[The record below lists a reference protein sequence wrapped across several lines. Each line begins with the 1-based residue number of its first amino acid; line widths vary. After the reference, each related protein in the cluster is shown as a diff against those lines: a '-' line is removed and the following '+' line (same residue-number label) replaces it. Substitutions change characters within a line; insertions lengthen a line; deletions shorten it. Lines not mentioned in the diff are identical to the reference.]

1 MIQVY
6 LSTNTNFDKNGD
18 MALQPLSYEVSTAG
32 INQAV
37 EFTIEHEIDEYGRYE
52 YLQKGNVIKAFT
64 PWDLKEGQLFRIEDI
79 DKDSKEGTIIASGY
93 LLFYDN
99 VKTYV
104 KDFNNENVLIC
115 DTGDAT
121 GEEAIKKIFKNTNY
135 TGHSNIVK
143 ISRSRLERR
152 NIVAALTGDDENSFV
167 NRWGGELFIDNFDV
181 YMNNKIGHDTGLVI
195 SYGRNM
201 EYIKESS
208 SYKNTITRII
218 PIGFD
223 GLRLT
228 GKTPWVDSPNIDKYP
243 YIMEKEIKFEQVKVK
258 EENSDEGFETIEEA
272 RAELIRLSKLLFEE
286 EQIDS
291 PESSIELS
299 MYDMQGTLEYESY
312 ECYEEVNLGDYIKA
326 RHEILNIDTLVR
338 CIGYTW
344 DGLALKYK
352 TIKLGHQIDNY
363 FDKQTDI
370 YNKVNNILNSDGSVN
385 AVEVSGILN
394 AINVTMKACRD
405 IAQPLPVR
413 VMICEDFDKD
423 SPSYGAMC
431 FGSMGFMIAGE
442 RTQDDKDWDWRTFGT
457 GKGFFADLIVA
468 GTMLADRIRGGVL
481 QSIDGSLEI
490 DLRESSKGMQF
501 KRNGK
506 KAIDIAGTTMKF
518 FDWDGEG
525 EAVAHIYSTRIGG
538 DENKLGLA
546 IANKK
551 DRSISISYE
560 SGDTYY
566 SYMRFDMDNSDKITN
581 SPITIFKETDF
592 RGTQV
597 WFGYDINSIYNS
609 TNNNLIAKVQN
620 EFTVAD
626 RANGTSRFRVLQD
639 WIAAYDKDSCYFE
652 AGKLKSDGKGY
663 FIFRDG
669 QTAYLYRAAGQE
681 KVWCDYNLTVDKKLH
696 VNGDLAVVGNKN
708 CIQPTENYGDRLFY
722 SVEDAESY
730 LTDRSMEVFTVEET
744 AEGTYERVILLDNI
758 FKEAVRVDNNYTV
771 EVIKQGW
778 GDYRV
783 KEQNENYFVVEADR
797 KDFTFKYVVTAKRR
811 GFEDIRLVEY
821 HKVENDIEVMKVEGD
836 LATNLDE
843 NEICRELNI

>member
-1 MIQVY
+1 MIEAY
-6 LSTNTNFDKNGD
+6 KSTNTNFDFNGD
-18 MALQPLSYEVSTAG
+18 MVLKPSLCDLEVELNG
-32 INQAV
+32 M
-37 EFTIEHEIDEYGRYE
+37 IEVTLEHPYDKLGRWKYIE
-52 YLQKGNVIKAFT
+52 EDNIIRVPYPGKQ
-64 PWDLKEGQLFRIEDI
+64 EGQLFYIY
-79 DKDSKEGTIIASGY
+79 DKDKGMTGVKCKARHIFFDLASEVLVDCRPTNCNGKEALIKMLEGTG
-93 LLFYDN
+93 F
-99 VKTYV
+99 
-104 KDFNNENVLIC
+104 
-115 DTGDAT
+115 
-121 GEEAIKKIFKNTNY
+121 
-135 TGHSNIVK
+135 TGHSDIVSINTAHYIRK
-143 ISRSRLERR
+143 HIANEALIS
-152 NIVAALTGDDENSFV
+152 DDENSFI
-167 NRWGGELFIDNFDV
+167 NKWGGELDVDNFNV
-181 YMNNKIGHDTGLVI
+181 YMNNRTGGEYGVTFK
-195 SYGRNM
+195 YGRDLINLN
-201 EYIKESS
+201 ENSNIDSI
-208 SYKNTITRII
+208 ITRVI
-218 PIGFD
+218 PVGFN
-223 GLRLT
+223 GITIPETYVESPLINKYRKV
-228 GKTPWVDSPNIDKYP
+228 KTDVVKFD
-243 YIMEKEIKFEQVKVK
+243 YIKVK
-258 EENSDEGFETIEEA
+258 ESPEDEEGYDTLEEA
-272 RAELIRLSKLLFEE
+272 QEALREAAKELFNDGLDKLLYQLDLEVTKLE
-286 EQIDS
+286 N
-291 PESSIELS
+291 
-299 MYDMQGTLEYESY
+299 TLKYEDY
-312 ECYEEVNLGDYIKA
+312 KDILTTGLGDTVGVEHIDIGIDIKT
-326 RHEILNIDTLVR
+326 RVIKFTYD
-338 CIGYTW
+338 CIKE
-344 DGLALKYK
+344 KYK
-352 TIKLGHQIDNY
+352 NITIGNYIENDIDRQNSVESTL
-363 FDKQTDI
+363 DKIT
-370 YNKVNNILNSDGSVN
+370 NADGTVN
-385 AVEVSGILN
+385 AVEVAGILN
-394 AINVTMKACRD
+394 AVNVKMRAMKN
-405 IAQPLPVR
+405 IAQKQDVR
-413 VMICEDFDKD
+413 ALLCEDLDPE
-423 SPSYGAMC
+423 SPTYGAMC
-431 FGSMGFMIAGE
+431 YGTMGFMIAAE
-442 RTQDDKDWDWRTFGT
+442 RTADNRDWNWRTFGT

-560 SGDTYY
+560 SGDTFY

-592 RGTQV
+592 RGTQI

-609 TNNNLIAKVQN
+609 TKNNLIAKVQN

-669 QTAYLYRAAGQE
+669 QTAYLYRVAGQE

-783 KEQNENYFVVEADR
+783 KEQNENYFIVESDR

-811 GFEDIRLVEY
+811 GFEDIRLAEY
-821 HKVENDIEVMKVEGD
+821 HKVENDVEVMKVEGD
-836 LATNLDE
+836 PVDNLE
-843 NEICRELNI
+843 QNETCEELNI

>member
-1 MIQVY
+1 MIEAY
-6 LSTNTNFDKNGD
+6 KSTNTNFDFNGD
-18 MALQPLSYEVSTAG
+18 MVLKPSLCDLEVELNG
-32 INQAV
+32 M
-37 EFTIEHEIDEYGRYE
+37 IEVTLEHPYDKLGRWRYIE
-52 YLQKGNVIKAFT
+52 EDNIIRVPYPGKQ
-64 PWDLKEGQLFRIEDI
+64 EGQLFYIY
-79 DKDSKEGTIIASGY
+79 DKDKGMTGVKCKARHIFFDLASEVLVDCRPTNCNGKEALRKMLEGTGFTGY
-93 LLFYDN
+93 SD
-99 VKTYV
+99 
-104 KDFNNENVLIC
+104 
-115 DTGDAT
+115 
-121 GEEAIKKIFKNTNY
+121 
-135 TGHSNIVK
+135 
-143 ISRSRLERR
+143 
-152 NIVAALTGDDENSFV
+152 IVAINTAHYIRKHIANEALISDDENSFV
-167 NRWGGELFIDNFDV
+167 NKWGGELDVDNFNV
-181 YMNNKIGHDTGLVI
+181 YMNNRTGGEYGVTFK
-195 SYGRNM
+195 YGRDLINLN
-201 EYIKESS
+201 ENSNIDSI
-208 SYKNTITRII
+208 ITRVI
-218 PIGFD
+218 PVGFN
-223 GLRLT
+223 GITIPETYVESPLINKYRKV
-228 GKTPWVDSPNIDKYP
+228 KTDVVKFD
-243 YIMEKEIKFEQVKVK
+243 YIKVK
-258 EENSDEGFETIEEA
+258 ESPEDEEGYDTLEEA
-272 RAELIRLSKLLFEE
+272 QEALREAAKELFNDGLDKLLYQLDLEVTKLE
-286 EQIDS
+286 N
-291 PESSIELS
+291 
-299 MYDMQGTLEYESY
+299 TLKYEDY
-312 ECYEEVNLGDYIKA
+312 KDILTTGLGDTVGVEHIDIGIDIKT
-326 RHEILNIDTLVR
+326 RVIKFTYD
-338 CIGYTW
+338 CIKE
-344 DGLALKYK
+344 KYK
-352 TIKLGHQIDNY
+352 TITIGNYIENDIDRQNSVESTL
-363 FDKQTDI
+363 DKIT
-370 YNKVNNILNSDGSVN
+370 NADGTVN
-385 AVEVSGILN
+385 AVEVAGILN
-394 AINVTMKACRD
+394 AVNVKMRAMKD
-405 IAQPLPVR
+405 IAQKQDVR
-413 VMICEDFDKD
+413 ALLCEDLDPE
-423 SPSYGAMC
+423 SPTYGAMC
-431 FGSMGFMIAGE
+431 YGTMGFMIAAE
-442 RTQDDKDWDWRTFGT
+442 RTPDNRDWNWRTFGT

-506 KAIDIAGTTMKF
+506 KAIDIAGTTIKF

-525 EAVAHIYSTRIGG
+525 DAVAHIYSTRIGG

-551 DRSISISYE
+551 GRSISISYE

-566 SYMRFDMDNSDKITN
+566 SYMRFDIDNSDKITN

-592 RGTQV
+592 RGSQI

-609 TNNNLIAKVQN
+609 TNNDLIAKVQN
-620 EFTVAD
+620 EFKVAD

-669 QTAYLYRAAGQE
+669 QTAYLYRVAGQE

-730 LTDRSMEVFTVEET
+730 LTDRSMEVFTVEKT

-821 HKVENDIEVMKVEGD
+821 HKVENDIEVMNVEGD

-843 NEICRELNI
+843 NEICEELNI

>member
-18 MALQPLSYEVSTAG
+18 MSLQPLSYEVSTAG

-64 PWDLKEGQLFRIEDI
+64 PWDLKKGQLFRIEDI

-93 LLFYDN
+93 LIFYDN

-115 DTGDAT
+115 DTGNAT

-135 TGHSNIVK
+135 IGHSNIMR
-143 ISRSRLERR
+143 ISRSRLERK

-167 NRWGGELFIDNFDV
+167 NRWGGELFIDNFDI
-181 YMNNKIGHDTGLVI
+181 YMNEKIGHDTGLII

-228 GKTPWVDSPNIDKYP
+228 GKTPWVDSPNINKYP
-243 YIMEKEIKFEQVKVK
+243 YILEKEIKFDQVKVK

-291 PESSIELS
+291 PEVSIEVS
-299 MYDMQGTLEYESY
+299 MYDLQGTLEYESY

-352 TIKLGHQIDNY
+352 TIKLGHQIDTY
-363 FDKQTDI
+363 LDKQTDI

-385 AVEVSGILN
+385 AVEVAGILD
-394 AINVTMKACRD
+394 AINVTMKGCRNV
-405 IAQPLPVR
+405 AQPLPVR

-431 FGSMGFMIAGE
+431 FGSMGFMIAAE
-442 RTQDDKDWDWRTFGT
+442 RTPDDKDWDWRTFGT

-481 QSIDGSLEI
+481 QSIDGSLEL

-506 KAIDIAGTTMKF
+506 KAIDIAGTTIKF
-518 FDWDGEG
+518 FDWDGEDD
-525 EAVAHIYSTRIGG
+525 AVALIYSTRIRR

-551 DRSISISYE
+551 NRSISIAYE
-560 SGDTYY
+560 ADDNFY

-592 RGTQV
+592 KGSQI
-597 WFGYDINSIYNS
+597 WFGYGSNSIYKAKS
-609 TNNNLIAKVQN
+609 DNLIANVKNGFIVLDRETAKSIALFKNGRTYFSKNDKVYCDLTPEYFAFFKEGKAYLWKDLNQDKIWCTYD
-620 EFTVAD
+620 FVAD
-626 RANGTSRFRVLQD
+626 RDF
-639 WIAAYDKDSCYFE
+639 
-652 AGKLKSDGKGY
+652 
-663 FIFRDG
+663 
-669 QTAYLYRAAGQE
+669 
-681 KVWCDYNLTVDKKLH
+681 H
-696 VNGDLAVVGNKN
+696 VNKNFTVSGTKN
-708 CIQPTENYGDRLFY
+708 CIQPTENYGERLFY
-722 SVEDAESY
+722 SVEDCENY
-730 LTDRSMEVFTVEET
+730 LTDRSMEVFNVEKTE
-744 AEGTYERVILLDNI
+744 EGTYERIILLDNI
-758 FKEAVRVDNNYTV
+758 FKEAVRIENDYTI
-771 EVIKQGW
+771 EIFKQGW
-778 GDYRV
+778 GDYRI
-783 KEQNENYFVVEADR
+783 KEQTKDYFIVEADR
-797 KDFTFKYVVTAKRR
+797 EDFTFKYVVTAKRR
-811 GFEDIRLVEY
+811 GFEDKRLEEFFKPENYTDIKEKSNLSVEEFGGVAY
-821 HKVENDIEVMKVEGD
+821 EHEDN
-836 LATNLDE
+836 
-843 NEICRELNI
+843 

>member
-1 MIQVY
+1 MIEAY
-6 LSTNTNFDKNGD
+6 KSTNTNFDFNGD
-18 MALQPLSYEVSTAG
+18 MVLKPSLCDLEVELNG
-32 INQAV
+32 M
-37 EFTIEHEIDEYGRYE
+37 IEVTLEHPYDKLGRWKYIE
-52 YLQKGNVIKAFT
+52 EDNIIRVPYPGKQ
-64 PWDLKEGQLFRIEDI
+64 EGQLFYIY
-79 DKDSKEGTIIASGY
+79 DKDKGMTGVKCKARHIFFDLASEVLVDCRPTNCNGKEALRKMLEGTGFTGY
-93 LLFYDN
+93 SD
-99 VKTYV
+99 
-104 KDFNNENVLIC
+104 
-115 DTGDAT
+115 
-121 GEEAIKKIFKNTNY
+121 
-135 TGHSNIVK
+135 
-143 ISRSRLERR
+143 
-152 NIVAALTGDDENSFV
+152 IVAINTAHYIRKHIANEALISDDENSFV
-167 NRWGGELFIDNFDV
+167 NKWGGELDVDNFNV
-181 YMNNKIGHDTGLVI
+181 YMNNRTGGEYGVTFK
-195 SYGRNM
+195 YGRDLINLN
-201 EYIKESS
+201 ENSNIDSI
-208 SYKNTITRII
+208 ITRVI
-218 PIGFD
+218 PVGFN
-223 GLRLT
+223 GITIPETYVESPLINKYRKV
-228 GKTPWVDSPNIDKYP
+228 KTDVVKFD
-243 YIMEKEIKFEQVKVK
+243 YIKVK
-258 EENSDEGFETIEEA
+258 ESPEDEEGYDTLEEA
-272 RAELIRLSKLLFEE
+272 QEALREAAKELFNDGLDKLLYQLDLEVTKLE
-286 EQIDS
+286 N
-291 PESSIELS
+291 
-299 MYDMQGTLEYESY
+299 TLKYEDY
-312 ECYEEVNLGDYIKA
+312 KDILTTGLGDTVGVEHIDIGIDIKT
-326 RHEILNIDTLVR
+326 RVIKFTYD
-338 CIGYTW
+338 CIKE
-344 DGLALKYK
+344 KYK
-352 TIKLGHQIDNY
+352 TITIGNYIENDIDRQNSVESTL
-363 FDKQTDI
+363 DKIT
-370 YNKVNNILNSDGSVN
+370 NADGTVN
-385 AVEVSGILN
+385 AVEVAGILN
-394 AINVTMKACRD
+394 AVNVKMRAMKD
-405 IAQPLPVR
+405 IAQKQDVR
-413 VMICEDFDKD
+413 ALLCEDLDPE
-423 SPSYGAMC
+423 SPTYGAMC
-431 FGSMGFMIAGE
+431 YGTMGFMIAAE
-442 RTQDDKDWDWRTFGT
+442 RTADNRDWNWRTFGT

-506 KAIDIAGTTMKF
+506 KAIDIAGTTIKF

-525 EAVAHIYSTRIGG
+525 DAVAHIYSTRIGG

-566 SYMRFDMDNSDKITN
+566 SYMRFDMDNSDKTTN

-592 RGTQV
+592 RGSQI

-620 EFTVAD
+620 EFKVAD
-626 RANGTSRFRVLQD
+626 RANGKSRFRVLQD

-669 QTAYLYRAAGQE
+669 QTAYLYRVAGQE

-730 LTDRSMEVFTVEET
+730 LTDRSMEVFTVEKT

-821 HKVENDIEVMKVEGD
+821 HKVENDIEVMNVEGD

-843 NEICRELNI
+843 NEICEELNI

>member
-18 MALQPLSYEVSTAG
+18 MSLQPLSYEVSTAG

-64 PWDLKEGQLFRIEDI
+64 PWDLKKGQLFRIEDI

-93 LLFYDN
+93 LIFYDN

-115 DTGDAT
+115 DTGNTT

-135 TGHSNIVK
+135 IGHSNIMR
-143 ISRSRLERR
+143 ISRSRLERK

-167 NRWGGELFIDNFDV
+167 NRWGGELFIDNFDI
-181 YMNNKIGHDTGLVI
+181 YMNEKIGHDTGLII

-228 GKTPWVDSPNIDKYP
+228 GKTPWVDSPNINKYP
-243 YIMEKEIKFEQVKVK
+243 YIMEKEIKFDQVKVK

-272 RAELIRLSKLLFEE
+272 RAELIRLSNLLFEE

-291 PESSIELS
+291 PEVSIEVS
-299 MYDMQGTLEYESY
+299 MYDLQGTLEYESY

-385 AVEVSGILN
+385 AVEVAGILN

-405 IAQPLPVR
+405 TAQPLPVR
-413 VMICEDFDKD
+413 VMVCEDFDKD

-431 FGSMGFMIAGE
+431 FGSMGFMIASE
-442 RTQDDKDWDWRTFGT
+442 RTPDDKDWDWRTFGT

-468 GTMLADRIRGGVL
+468 GILNANLIRAGIIESLDKKTWINLETGDVQITGTVKSQRGYQYVSLDSGGITLQDHHKLEQMLRIATSYFSANRDFNGTTFAMPQFADFLRIAHIEKSDLTDGWSETDIQNIFMDIWTNTQKVGNTLYKKGITFYKPVYIKDKVSFFHGTNHEGDILSVNWLGIEGLLGFYGDNGSILGYKSGESYKAAIAVTEDSVSGDNINTWGNVNCNGGRYYNGFFIGNHANAYSN
-481 QSIDGSLEI
+481 SITRSYSETNCIETEEKQVRFNFENVEI
-490 DLRESSKGMQF
+490 K
-501 KRNGK
+501 NGK
-506 KAIDIAGTTMKF
+506 AILNIPKRYLYINNGYIISSIIKKGNGNVWIGKEEDNRFIIEADDDIKVNIEIIIKMSDYTNP
-518 FDWDGEG
+518 
-525 EAVAHIYSTRIGG
+525 IQ
-538 DENKLGLA
+538 EN
-546 IANKK
+546 
-551 DRSISISYE
+551 
-560 SGDTYY
+560 
-566 SYMRFDMDNSDKITN
+566 
-581 SPITIFKETDF
+581 
-592 RGTQV
+592 
-597 WFGYDINSIYNS
+597 
-609 TNNNLIAKVQN
+609 TNNG
-620 EFTVAD
+620 E
-626 RANGTSRFRVLQD
+626 
-639 WIAAYDKDSCYFE
+639 C
-652 AGKLKSDGKGY
+652 
-663 FIFRDG
+663 
-669 QTAYLYRAAGQE
+669 
-681 KVWCDYNLTVDKKLH
+681 H
-696 VNGDLAVVGNKN
+696 VRKN
-708 CIQPTENYGDRLFY
+708 N
-722 SVEDAESY
+722 
-730 LTDRSMEVFTVEET
+730 
-744 AEGTYERVILLDNI
+744 
-758 FKEAVRVDNNYTV
+758 
-771 EVIKQGW
+771 
-778 GDYRV
+778 
-783 KEQNENYFVVEADR
+783 
-797 KDFTFKYVVTAKRR
+797 
-811 GFEDIRLVEY
+811 
-821 HKVENDIEVMKVEGD
+821 
-836 LATNLDE
+836 
-843 NEICRELNI
+843 

>member
-18 MALQPLSYEVSTAG
+18 MSLQPLSYEVSTAG

-64 PWDLKEGQLFRIEDI
+64 PWDLKKGQLFRIEDI

-93 LLFYDN
+93 LIFYDN

-115 DTGDAT
+115 DTGNAT

-135 TGHSNIVK
+135 IGHSNIMR
-143 ISRSRLERR
+143 ISRSRLERK

-167 NRWGGELFIDNFDV
+167 NRWGGELFIDNFDI
-181 YMNNKIGHDTGLVI
+181 YMNEKIGHDTGLII

-243 YIMEKEIKFEQVKVK
+243 YIMEKEIKFDYVKVK

-291 PESSIELS
+291 PEVSIEVS
-299 MYDMQGTLEYESY
+299 MYDLQGTLEYESY

-352 TIKLGHQIDNY
+352 TIKLGHQIDTY
-363 FDKQTDI
+363 LDKQTDI

-385 AVEVSGILN
+385 AVEVAGILD
-394 AINVTMKACRD
+394 AINVTMKGCRNV
-405 IAQPLPVR
+405 AQPLPVR

-431 FGSMGFMIAGE
+431 FGSMGFMIAAE
-442 RTQDDKDWDWRTFGT
+442 RTPDDKDWDWRTFGT

-506 KAIDIAGTTMKF
+506 KAIDIAGTTIKF
-518 FDWDGEG
+518 FDWDGEDD
-525 EAVAHIYSTRIGG
+525 AVALIYSTRIRR

-551 DRSISISYE
+551 NRSISIAYE
-560 SGDTYY
+560 ADDNFY

-592 RGTQV
+592 KGSQM
-597 WFGYDINSIYNS
+597 WFGYGSNSIYKAKS
-609 TNNNLIAKVQN
+609 DNLIANVKNGFIVLDRETAKSIALFKNGRTYFSKNDKVYCDLTPEYFAFFKEGKAYFWKDLNQDKIWCTYD
-620 EFTVAD
+620 FVAD
-626 RANGTSRFRVLQD
+626 RDF
-639 WIAAYDKDSCYFE
+639 
-652 AGKLKSDGKGY
+652 
-663 FIFRDG
+663 
-669 QTAYLYRAAGQE
+669 
-681 KVWCDYNLTVDKKLH
+681 H
-696 VNGDLAVVGNKN
+696 VNRNFTVSGTKN
-708 CIQPTENYGDRLFY
+708 CIQPTENYGERLFY
-722 SVEDAESY
+722 SVEDCENY
-730 LTDRSMEVFTVEET
+730 LTDRSMEIFNVEKTE
-744 AEGTYERVILLDNI
+744 EGTYERIILLDNI
-758 FKEAVRVDNNYTV
+758 FKEAVRIDTDYTI
-771 EVIKQGW
+771 EIFKQGW
-778 GDYRV
+778 GDYRI
-783 KEQNENYFVVEADR
+783 KEQTKDYFIVEADR
-797 KDFTFKYVVTAKRR
+797 EDFTFKYVVTAKRR
-811 GFEDIRLVEY
+811 GFEDKRLEEFFKHENYTDIKEESNVSVEEFGGVVY
-821 HKVENDIEVMKVEGD
+821 EHEDN
-836 LATNLDE
+836 
-843 NEICRELNI
+843 

>member
-18 MALQPLSYEVSTAG
+18 MSLQPLSYEVSTAG

-64 PWDLKEGQLFRIEDI
+64 PWDLKKGQLFRIEDI

-93 LLFYDN
+93 LIFYDN

-115 DTGDAT
+115 DTGNAT

-135 TGHSNIVK
+135 IGHSNIMR
-143 ISRSRLERR
+143 ISRSRLERK

-167 NRWGGELFIDNFDV
+167 NRWGGELFIDNFDI
-181 YMNNKIGHDTGLVI
+181 YMNEKIGHDTGLII

-243 YIMEKEIKFEQVKVK
+243 YIMEKEIKFDYVKVK

-272 RAELIRLSKLLFEE
+272 RAELIRLSNLLFEE

-291 PESSIELS
+291 PEVSIEVS
-299 MYDMQGTLEYESY
+299 MYDLQGTLEYESY

-352 TIKLGHQIDNY
+352 TIKLGHQIDTY
-363 FDKQTDI
+363 LDKQTDI

-385 AVEVSGILN
+385 AVEVAGILD
-394 AINVTMKACRD
+394 AINVTMKGCRNV
-405 IAQPLPVR
+405 AQPLPVR

-431 FGSMGFMIAGE
+431 FGSMGFMIAAE
-442 RTQDDKDWDWRTFGT
+442 RTPDDKDWDWRTFGT

-481 QSIDGSLEI
+481 QSIDGSLEL

-506 KAIDIAGTTMKF
+506 KAIDIAGTTIKF
-518 FDWDGEG
+518 FDWDGEDD
-525 EAVAHIYSTRIGG
+525 AVALIYSTRIRR

-551 DRSISISYE
+551 NRSISIAYE
-560 SGDTYY
+560 ADDNFY

-592 RGTQV
+592 KGSQM
-597 WFGYDINSIYNS
+597 WFGYGSNSIYKAKS
-609 TNNNLIAKVQN
+609 DNLIANVKNGFIVLDRETAKSIALFKNGRTYFSKNDKVYCDLTPEYFAFFKEGKAYFWKDLNQDKIWCTYD
-620 EFTVAD
+620 FVAD
-626 RANGTSRFRVLQD
+626 RDF
-639 WIAAYDKDSCYFE
+639 
-652 AGKLKSDGKGY
+652 
-663 FIFRDG
+663 
-669 QTAYLYRAAGQE
+669 
-681 KVWCDYNLTVDKKLH
+681 H
-696 VNGDLAVVGNKN
+696 VNRNFTVSGTKN
-708 CIQPTENYGDRLFY
+708 CIQPTENYGERLFY
-722 SVEDAESY
+722 SVEDCENY
-730 LTDRSMEVFTVEET
+730 LTDRSMEIFNVEKTE
-744 AEGTYERVILLDNI
+744 EGTYERIILLDNI
-758 FKEAVRVDNNYTV
+758 FKEAVRIDTDYTI
-771 EVIKQGW
+771 EIFKQGW
-778 GDYRV
+778 GDYRI
-783 KEQNENYFVVEADR
+783 KEQTKDYFIVEADR
-797 KDFTFKYVVTAKRR
+797 EDFTFKYVVTAKRR
-811 GFEDIRLVEY
+811 GFEDKRLEEFFKHENYTDIKEESNVSVEEFGGVVY
-821 HKVENDIEVMKVEGD
+821 EHEDN
-836 LATNLDE
+836 
-843 NEICRELNI
+843 

>member
-1 MIQVY
+1 MIEAY
-6 LSTNTNFDKNGD
+6 KSTNTNFDFNGD
-18 MALQPLSYEVSTAG
+18 MVLKPSLCDLEVELNG
-32 INQAV
+32 M
-37 EFTIEHEIDEYGRYE
+37 IEVTLEHQYDKLGRWKYIE
-52 YLQKGNVIKAFT
+52 EDNIIRVPYPGKQ
-64 PWDLKEGQLFRIEDI
+64 EGQLFYIY
-79 DKDSKEGTIIASGY
+79 DKDKGMTGVKCKARHIFFDLASEVLVDCRPTNCNGKEALRKMLEGTG
-93 LLFYDN
+93 F
-99 VKTYV
+99 
-104 KDFNNENVLIC
+104 
-115 DTGDAT
+115 
-121 GEEAIKKIFKNTNY
+121 
-135 TGHSNIVK
+135 TGHSDI
-143 ISRSRLERR
+143 ISINTAHYIRKHIANE
-152 NIVAALTGDDENSFV
+152 ALISDDENSFM
-167 NRWGGELFIDNFDV
+167 NKWGGELDVDNFNV
-181 YMNNKIGHDTGLVI
+181 YMNNRTGGEYGVTFK
-195 SYGRNM
+195 YGRDLINLN
-201 EYIKESS
+201 ENS
-208 SYKNTITRII
+208 
-218 PIGFD
+218 
-223 GLRLT
+223 
-228 GKTPWVDSPNIDKYP
+228 NIDSIIIRVIPVGFNGITIPETYVESPLINKYRKVKTDVVKFD
-243 YIMEKEIKFEQVKVK
+243 YIKVK
-258 EENSDEGFETIEEA
+258 ESPEDEEGYDTLEEA
-272 RAELIRLSKLLFEE
+272 QEALREAAKELFNDGLDKLLYQLDLEVTKLE
-286 EQIDS
+286 N
-291 PESSIELS
+291 
-299 MYDMQGTLEYESY
+299 TLKYEDY
-312 ECYEEVNLGDYIKA
+312 KDILTTGLGDTVGVEHIDIGIDIKT
-326 RHEILNIDTLVR
+326 RVIKFTYD
-338 CIGYTW
+338 CIKE
-344 DGLALKYK
+344 KYK
-352 TIKLGHQIDNY
+352 SITIGNYIENDIDRQNSVESTL
-363 FDKQTDI
+363 DKIT
-370 YNKVNNILNSDGSVN
+370 NADGTVN
-385 AVEVSGILN
+385 AVEVAGILN
-394 AINVTMKACRD
+394 AVNVKMRAMKD
-405 IAQPLPVR
+405 IAQKQDVR
-413 VMICEDFDKD
+413 ALLCEDLDPE
-423 SPSYGAMC
+423 SPTYGAMC
-431 FGSMGFMIAGE
+431 YGTMGFMIADE
-442 RTQDDKDWDWRTFGT
+442 RTPDNRDWNWRTFGT

-506 KAIDIAGTTMKF
+506 KAIDIAGTTIKF

-525 EAVAHIYSTRIGG
+525 DAVAHIYSTRIGG

-560 SGDTYY
+560 SGDNYY

-592 RGTQV
+592 RGSQI

-620 EFTVAD
+620 EFKVAD

-669 QTAYLYRAAGQE
+669 QTAYLYRVAGQE

-730 LTDRSMEVFTVEET
+730 LTDRSMEVFTVEKTE
-744 AEGTYERVILLDNI
+744 EGTYERVILLDNI

-811 GFEDIRLVEY
+811 GFEDIRLDEY
-821 HKVENDIEVMKVEGD
+821 YKVENDIEVINVEDD
-836 LATNLDE
+836 LTTNLVE
-843 NEICRELNI
+843 NEICEELNI

>member
-1 MIQVY
+1 MIEAY
-6 LSTNTNFDKNGD
+6 KSTNTNFDFNGD
-18 MALQPLSYEVSTAG
+18 MVLKPSLCDLEVELNG
-32 INQAV
+32 M
-37 EFTIEHEIDEYGRYE
+37 IEVTLEHPYDKLGRWRYIE
-52 YLQKGNVIKAFT
+52 EDNIIRVPYPGKQ
-64 PWDLKEGQLFRIEDI
+64 EGQLFYIY
-79 DKDSKEGTIIASGY
+79 DKDKGMTGVKCKARHIFFDLASEVLVDCRPTNCNGKEALRKMLEGTGFTGY
-93 LLFYDN
+93 SD
-99 VKTYV
+99 
-104 KDFNNENVLIC
+104 
-115 DTGDAT
+115 
-121 GEEAIKKIFKNTNY
+121 
-135 TGHSNIVK
+135 
-143 ISRSRLERR
+143 
-152 NIVAALTGDDENSFV
+152 IVAINTAHYIRKHIANEALISDDENSFV
-167 NRWGGELFIDNFDV
+167 NKWGGELDVDNFNV
-181 YMNNKIGHDTGLVI
+181 YMNNRTGGEYGVTFK
-195 SYGRNM
+195 YGRDLINLN
-201 EYIKESS
+201 ENSNIDSI
-208 SYKNTITRII
+208 ITRVI
-218 PIGFD
+218 PVGFN
-223 GLRLT
+223 GITIPETYVESPLINKYRKV
-228 GKTPWVDSPNIDKYP
+228 KTDVVKFD
-243 YIMEKEIKFEQVKVK
+243 YIKVK
-258 EENSDEGFETIEEA
+258 ESPEDEEGYDTLEEA
-272 RAELIRLSKLLFEE
+272 QEALREAAKELFNDGLDKLLYQLDLEVTKLE
-286 EQIDS
+286 N
-291 PESSIELS
+291 
-299 MYDMQGTLEYESY
+299 TLKYEDY
-312 ECYEEVNLGDYIKA
+312 KDILTTGLGDTVGVEHIDIGIDIKT
-326 RHEILNIDTLVR
+326 RVIKFTYD
-338 CIGYTW
+338 CIKE
-344 DGLALKYK
+344 KYK
-352 TIKLGHQIDNY
+352 TITIGNYIENDIDRQNSVESTL
-363 FDKQTDI
+363 DKIT
-370 YNKVNNILNSDGSVN
+370 NADGTVN
-385 AVEVSGILN
+385 AVEVAGILN
-394 AINVTMKACRD
+394 AVNVKMRAMKD
-405 IAQPLPVR
+405 IAQKQDVR
-413 VMICEDFDKD
+413 ALLCEDLDPE
-423 SPSYGAMC
+423 SPTYGAMC
-431 FGSMGFMIAGE
+431 YGTMGFMIAAE
-442 RTQDDKDWDWRTFGT
+442 RTPDNRDWNWRTFGT

-506 KAIDIAGTTMKF
+506 KAIDIAGTTIKF

-525 EAVAHIYSTRIGG
+525 DAVAHIYSTRIGG

-551 DRSISISYE
+551 GRSISISYE

-566 SYMRFDMDNSDKITN
+566 SYMRFDIDNSDKITN

-592 RGTQV
+592 RGSQI

-620 EFTVAD
+620 EFKVAD

-669 QTAYLYRAAGQE
+669 QTAYLYRVAGQE

-730 LTDRSMEVFTVEET
+730 LTDRSMEVFTVEKT

-821 HKVENDIEVMKVEGD
+821 HKVENDIEVMNVEGD

-843 NEICRELNI
+843 NEICEELNI

>member
-1 MIQVY
+1 MIEAY
-6 LSTNTNFDKNGD
+6 KSTNTNFDFNGD
-18 MALQPLSYEVSTAG
+18 MVLKPSLCDLEVELNG
-32 INQAV
+32 M
-37 EFTIEHEIDEYGRYE
+37 IEVTLEHPYDKLGRWRYIE
-52 YLQKGNVIKAFT
+52 EDNIIRVPYPGKQ
-64 PWDLKEGQLFRIEDI
+64 EGQLFYIY
-79 DKDSKEGTIIASGY
+79 DKDKGMTGVKCKARHIFFDLASEVLVDCRPTNCNGKEALRKMLEGTGFTGY
-93 LLFYDN
+93 SD
-99 VKTYV
+99 
-104 KDFNNENVLIC
+104 
-115 DTGDAT
+115 
-121 GEEAIKKIFKNTNY
+121 
-135 TGHSNIVK
+135 
-143 ISRSRLERR
+143 
-152 NIVAALTGDDENSFV
+152 IVAINTAHYIRKHIANEALISDDENSFV
-167 NRWGGELFIDNFDV
+167 NKWGGELDVDNFNV
-181 YMNNKIGHDTGLVI
+181 YMNNRTGGEYGVTFK
-195 SYGRNM
+195 YGRDLINLN
-201 EYIKESS
+201 ENSNIDSI
-208 SYKNTITRII
+208 ITRVI
-218 PIGFD
+218 PVGFN
-223 GLRLT
+223 GITIPETYVESPLINKYRKV
-228 GKTPWVDSPNIDKYP
+228 KTDVVKFD
-243 YIMEKEIKFEQVKVK
+243 YIKVK
-258 EENSDEGFETIEEA
+258 ESPEDEEGYDTLEEA
-272 RAELIRLSKLLFEE
+272 QEALREAAKELFNDGLDKLLYQLDLEVTKLE
-286 EQIDS
+286 N
-291 PESSIELS
+291 
-299 MYDMQGTLEYESY
+299 TLKYEDY
-312 ECYEEVNLGDYIKA
+312 KDILTTGLGDTVGVEHIDIGIDIKT
-326 RHEILNIDTLVR
+326 RVIKFTYD
-338 CIGYTW
+338 CIKE
-344 DGLALKYK
+344 KYK
-352 TIKLGHQIDNY
+352 TITIGNYIENDIDRQNSVESTL
-363 FDKQTDI
+363 DKIT
-370 YNKVNNILNSDGSVN
+370 NADGTVN
-385 AVEVSGILN
+385 AVEVAGILN
-394 AINVTMKACRD
+394 AVNVKMRAMKD
-405 IAQPLPVR
+405 IAHKQDVR
-413 VMICEDFDKD
+413 ALLCEDLDPE
-423 SPSYGAMC
+423 SPTYGAMC
-431 FGSMGFMIAGE
+431 YGTMGFMIAAE
-442 RTQDDKDWDWRTFGT
+442 RTPDNRDWNWRTFGT

-506 KAIDIAGTTMKF
+506 KAIDIAGTTIKF

-525 EAVAHIYSTRIGG
+525 DAVAHIYSTRIGG

-592 RGTQV
+592 RGSQI

-620 EFTVAD
+620 EFKVAD
-626 RANGTSRFRVLQD
+626 RANGKSRFRVLQD

-669 QTAYLYRAAGQE
+669 QTAYLYRVAGQE

-730 LTDRSMEVFTVEET
+730 LTDRSMEVFTVEKT

-821 HKVENDIEVMKVEGD
+821 HKVENDIEVMNVEGD

-843 NEICRELNI
+843 NEICEELNI

>member
-18 MALQPLSYEVSTAG
+18 MSLQPLSYEVSTAG

-64 PWDLKEGQLFRIEDI
+64 PWDLKKGQLFRIEDI

-93 LLFYDN
+93 LIFYDN

-115 DTGDAT
+115 DTGNTT

-135 TGHSNIVK
+135 IGHSNIMR
-143 ISRSRLERR
+143 ISRSRLERK

-167 NRWGGELFIDNFDV
+167 NRWGGELFIDNFDI
-181 YMNNKIGHDTGLVI
+181 YMNEKIGHDTGLII

-228 GKTPWVDSPNIDKYP
+228 GKTPWVDSPNINKYP
-243 YIMEKEIKFEQVKVK
+243 YIMEKEIKFDQVKVK

-272 RAELIRLSKLLFEE
+272 RAELIRLSNLLFEE

-291 PESSIELS
+291 PEVYIEVS
-299 MYDMQGTLEYESY
+299 MYDLQGTLEYESY

-344 DGLALKYK
+344 DGIALKYK

-385 AVEVSGILN
+385 AVEVAGILN

-405 IAQPLPVR
+405 TAQPLPVR
-413 VMICEDFDKD
+413 VMVCEDFDKD

-431 FGSMGFMIAGE
+431 FGSMGFMIASE
-442 RTQDDKDWDWRTFGT
+442 RTPDDKDWDWRTFGT

-468 GTMLADRIRGGVL
+468 GILNANLIRAGIIESLDKKTWINLETGDVQITGTVKSQRGYQYVSLDSGGITLQDHHKLEQMLRIATSYFSANRDFNGTTFAMPQFADFLRIAHIEKSDLTDGWSETDIQNIFMDIWTNTQKVGNTLYKKGITFYKPVYIKDKVSFFHGTNHEGDILSVNWLGIEGLLGFYGDNGSILGYKSGESYKAAIAVTEDSVSGDNINTWGNVNCNGGRYHNGFFIGNHANAYSN
-481 QSIDGSLEI
+481 SITRSYSETNCIETEEKQVRFNFENVEI
-490 DLRESSKGMQF
+490 K
-501 KRNGK
+501 NGK
-506 KAIDIAGTTMKF
+506 AILNIPKRYLYINNGYIISSIIKKGKGNVWIGKEEDNRFIIEADDDIKVNIEIIIKMSDYTNP
-518 FDWDGEG
+518 
-525 EAVAHIYSTRIGG
+525 IQ
-538 DENKLGLA
+538 EN
-546 IANKK
+546 
-551 DRSISISYE
+551 
-560 SGDTYY
+560 
-566 SYMRFDMDNSDKITN
+566 
-581 SPITIFKETDF
+581 
-592 RGTQV
+592 
-597 WFGYDINSIYNS
+597 
-609 TNNNLIAKVQN
+609 TNN
-620 EFTVAD
+620 
-626 RANGTSRFRVLQD
+626 G
-639 WIAAYDKDSCYFE
+639 
-652 AGKLKSDGKGY
+652 
-663 FIFRDG
+663 
-669 QTAYLYRAAGQE
+669 
-681 KVWCDYNLTVDKKLH
+681 
-696 VNGDLAVVGNKN
+696 
-708 CIQPTENYGDRLFY
+708 
-722 SVEDAESY
+722 
-730 LTDRSMEVFTVEET
+730 
-744 AEGTYERVILLDNI
+744 
-758 FKEAVRVDNNYTV
+758 
-771 EVIKQGW
+771 
-778 GDYRV
+778 
-783 KEQNENYFVVEADR
+783 
-797 KDFTFKYVVTAKRR
+797 
-811 GFEDIRLVEY
+811 EY
-821 HKVENDIEVMKVEGD
+821 HVRKN
-836 LATNLDE
+836 N
-843 NEICRELNI
+843 

>member
-18 MALQPLSYEVSTAG
+18 MSLQPLSYEVSTAG

-64 PWDLKEGQLFRIEDI
+64 PWDLKKGQLFRIEDI

-93 LLFYDN
+93 LIFYDN

-115 DTGDAT
+115 DTGNAT

-135 TGHSNIVK
+135 IGHSNIMR
-143 ISRSRLERR
+143 ISRSRLERK

-167 NRWGGELFIDNFDV
+167 NRWGGELFIDNFDI
-181 YMNNKIGHDTGLVI
+181 YMNEKIGHDTGLII

-201 EYIKESS
+201 EYIKENS

-243 YIMEKEIKFEQVKVK
+243 YIMEKEIKFDHVKVK

-291 PESSIELS
+291 PEVSIEVS
-299 MYDMQGTLEYESY
+299 MYDLQGTLEYESY

-352 TIKLGHQIDNY
+352 TIKLGHQIDTY
-363 FDKQTDI
+363 LDKQTDI

-385 AVEVSGILN
+385 AVEVAGILD
-394 AINVTMKACRD
+394 AINVTMKGCRNV
-405 IAQPLPVR
+405 AQPLPVR

-431 FGSMGFMIAGE
+431 FGSMGFMIAAE
-442 RTQDDKDWDWRTFGT
+442 RTPDDKDWDWRTFGT

-481 QSIDGSLEI
+481 QSIDGSLEL

-506 KAIDIAGTTMKF
+506 KAIDIAGTTIKF
-518 FDWDGEG
+518 FDWDGEDD
-525 EAVAHIYSTRIGG
+525 AVALIYSTRIRR

-551 DRSISISYE
+551 NRSISIAYE
-560 SGDTYY
+560 ADDNFY

-592 RGTQV
+592 KGSQI
-597 WFGYDINSIYNS
+597 WFGYGSNSIYKAKS
-609 TNNNLIAKVQN
+609 DNLIANVKNGFIVLDRETAKSIALFKNGRTYFSKNDKVYCDLTPEYFAFFKEGKAYFWKDLNQDKIWCTYD
-620 EFTVAD
+620 FVAD
-626 RANGTSRFRVLQD
+626 RDF
-639 WIAAYDKDSCYFE
+639 
-652 AGKLKSDGKGY
+652 
-663 FIFRDG
+663 
-669 QTAYLYRAAGQE
+669 
-681 KVWCDYNLTVDKKLH
+681 H
-696 VNGDLAVVGNKN
+696 VNRNFTVSGTKN
-708 CIQPTENYGDRLFY
+708 CIQPTENYGERLFY
-722 SVEDAESY
+722 SVEDCENY
-730 LTDRSMEVFTVEET
+730 LTDRSMEVFNVEKTE
-744 AEGTYERVILLDNI
+744 EDTYERIILLDNI
-758 FKEAVRVDNNYTV
+758 FKEAVRIDTDYTI
-771 EVIKQGW
+771 EIFKQGW
-778 GDYRV
+778 GDYRI
-783 KEQNENYFVVEADR
+783 KEQTKDYFIVEADR
-797 KDFTFKYVVTAKRR
+797 EDFTFKYVVTAKRR
-811 GFEDIRLVEY
+811 GFEDKRLEEFFKPENYTDIKEKSNLSVEEFGGVAY
-821 HKVENDIEVMKVEGD
+821 EHEDN
-836 LATNLDE
+836 
-843 NEICRELNI
+843 

>member
-1 MIQVY
+1 MIEAY
-6 LSTNTNFDKNGD
+6 KSTNTNFDFNGD
-18 MALQPLSYEVSTAG
+18 MVLKPSLCDLEVELNG
-32 INQAV
+32 M
-37 EFTIEHEIDEYGRYE
+37 IEVTLEHPYDKLGRWRYIE
-52 YLQKGNVIKAFT
+52 EDNIIRVPYPGKQ
-64 PWDLKEGQLFRIEDI
+64 EGQLFYIY
-79 DKDSKEGTIIASGY
+79 DKDKGMTGVKCKARHIFFDLASEVLVDCRPTNCNGKEALRKMLEGTGFTGY
-93 LLFYDN
+93 SD
-99 VKTYV
+99 
-104 KDFNNENVLIC
+104 
-115 DTGDAT
+115 
-121 GEEAIKKIFKNTNY
+121 
-135 TGHSNIVK
+135 
-143 ISRSRLERR
+143 
-152 NIVAALTGDDENSFV
+152 IVAINTAHYIRKHIANEALISDDENSFV
-167 NRWGGELFIDNFDV
+167 NKWGGELDVDNFNV
-181 YMNNKIGHDTGLVI
+181 YMNNRTGGEYGVTFK
-195 SYGRNM
+195 YGRDLINLN
-201 EYIKESS
+201 ENSNIDSI
-208 SYKNTITRII
+208 ITRVI
-218 PIGFD
+218 PVGFN
-223 GLRLT
+223 GITIPETYVESPLINKYRKV
-228 GKTPWVDSPNIDKYP
+228 KTDVVKFD
-243 YIMEKEIKFEQVKVK
+243 YIKVK
-258 EENSDEGFETIEEA
+258 ESPEDEEGYDTLEEA
-272 RAELIRLSKLLFEE
+272 QEALREAAKELFNDGLDKLLYQLDLEVTKLE
-286 EQIDS
+286 N
-291 PESSIELS
+291 
-299 MYDMQGTLEYESY
+299 TLKYEDY
-312 ECYEEVNLGDYIKA
+312 KDILTTGLGDTVGVEHIDIGIDIKT
-326 RHEILNIDTLVR
+326 RVIKFTYD
-338 CIGYTW
+338 CIKE
-344 DGLALKYK
+344 KYK
-352 TIKLGHQIDNY
+352 TITIGNYIENDIDRQNSVESTL
-363 FDKQTDI
+363 DKIT
-370 YNKVNNILNSDGSVN
+370 NADGTVN
-385 AVEVSGILN
+385 AVEVAGILN
-394 AINVTMKACRD
+394 AVNVKMRAMKD
-405 IAQPLPVR
+405 IAQKQDVR
-413 VMICEDFDKD
+413 ALLCEDLDPE
-423 SPSYGAMC
+423 SPTYGAMC
-431 FGSMGFMIAGE
+431 YGTMGFMIAAE
-442 RTQDDKDWDWRTFGT
+442 RTPDNRDWNWRTFGT

-506 KAIDIAGTTMKF
+506 KAIDIEGTKIKF

-525 EAVAHIYSTRIGG
+525 DAVAHIYSTRIGG

-566 SYMRFDMDNSDKITN
+566 SYMRFDMDNSDKTTN

-592 RGTQV
+592 RGSQI

-620 EFTVAD
+620 EFKVAD
-626 RANGTSRFRVLQD
+626 RANGKSRFRVLQD

-669 QTAYLYRAAGQE
+669 QTAYLYRVAGQE

-730 LTDRSMEVFTVEET
+730 LTDRSMEVFTVEKT

-821 HKVENDIEVMKVEGD
+821 HKVENDIEVMNVEGD

-843 NEICRELNI
+843 NEICEELNI

>member
-18 MALQPLSYEVSTAG
+18 MSLQPLSYEVSTAG

-64 PWDLKEGQLFRIEDI
+64 PWDLKKGQLFRIEDI

-93 LLFYDN
+93 LIFYDN

-115 DTGDAT
+115 DTGNAT

-135 TGHSNIVK
+135 IGHSNIMR
-143 ISRSRLERR
+143 ISRSRLERK

-167 NRWGGELFIDNFDV
+167 NRWGGELFIDNFDI
-181 YMNNKIGHDTGLVI
+181 YMNEKIGHDTGLII

-243 YIMEKEIKFEQVKVK
+243 YIMEKEIKFDQVKVK

-291 PESSIELS
+291 PEVSIEVS
-299 MYDMQGTLEYESY
+299 MYDLQGTLEYESY

-363 FDKQTDI
+363 LDKQTDI

-385 AVEVSGILN
+385 AVEVAGILD
-394 AINVTMKACRD
+394 AINVTMKGCRNV
-405 IAQPLPVR
+405 AQPLPVR

-431 FGSMGFMIAGE
+431 FGSMGFMIAAE

-481 QSIDGSLEI
+481 QSIDGSLEL

-506 KAIDIAGTTMKF
+506 KAIDIAGTTIKF
-518 FDWDGEG
+518 FDWDGEDD
-525 EAVAHIYSTRIGG
+525 AVALIYSTRIRR

-551 DRSISISYE
+551 NRSISIAYE
-560 SGDTYY
+560 ADDNFY

-592 RGTQV
+592 KGSQI
-597 WFGYDINSIYNS
+597 WFGYGSNSIYKAKS
-609 TNNNLIAKVQN
+609 DNLIANVKNGFIVLDRETAKSIALFKNGRTYFSKNDKVYCDLTPEYFAFFKEGKAYFWKDLNQDKIWCTYD
-620 EFTVAD
+620 FVAD
-626 RANGTSRFRVLQD
+626 RDF
-639 WIAAYDKDSCYFE
+639 
-652 AGKLKSDGKGY
+652 
-663 FIFRDG
+663 
-669 QTAYLYRAAGQE
+669 
-681 KVWCDYNLTVDKKLH
+681 H
-696 VNGDLAVVGNKN
+696 VNRNFTVSGTKN
-708 CIQPTENYGDRLFY
+708 CIQPTENYGERLFY
-722 SVEDAESY
+722 SVEDCENY
-730 LTDRSMEVFTVEET
+730 LTDRSMEVFNVEKTE
-744 AEGTYERVILLDNI
+744 EDTYERIILLDNI
-758 FKEAVRVDNNYTV
+758 FKEAVRIDTDYTI
-771 EVIKQGW
+771 EIFKQGW
-778 GDYRV
+778 GDYRI
-783 KEQNENYFVVEADR
+783 KEQTKDYFIVEADR
-797 KDFTFKYVVTAKRR
+797 EDFTFKYVVTAKRR
-811 GFEDIRLVEY
+811 GFEDKRLEEFFKPENYTDIKEKSNLSVEEFGGVAY
-821 HKVENDIEVMKVEGD
+821 EHEDN
-836 LATNLDE
+836 
-843 NEICRELNI
+843 

>member
-1 MIQVY
+1 MIEAY
-6 LSTNTNFDKNGD
+6 KSTNTNFDFNGD
-18 MALQPLSYEVSTAG
+18 MVLKPSLCDLEVELNG
-32 INQAV
+32 M
-37 EFTIEHEIDEYGRYE
+37 IEVTLEHPYDKLGRWKYIE
-52 YLQKGNVIKAFT
+52 EDNIIRVPYPGKQ
-64 PWDLKEGQLFRIEDI
+64 EGQLFYIY
-79 DKDSKEGTIIASGY
+79 DKDKGMTGVKCKARHIFFDLASEVLVDCRPTNCNGKEALRKMLEGTG
-93 LLFYDN
+93 F
-99 VKTYV
+99 
-104 KDFNNENVLIC
+104 
-115 DTGDAT
+115 
-121 GEEAIKKIFKNTNY
+121 
-135 TGHSNIVK
+135 TGHSDIVSINTAHYIRK
-143 ISRSRLERR
+143 HIANEALIS
-152 NIVAALTGDDENSFV
+152 DDENSFV
-167 NRWGGELFIDNFDV
+167 NKWGGELDVDNFNV
-181 YMNNKIGHDTGLVI
+181 YMNNRTGGEYGVTFK
-195 SYGRNM
+195 YGRDLINLN
-201 EYIKESS
+201 ENSNIDSI
-208 SYKNTITRII
+208 ITRII
-218 PIGFD
+218 PVGFN
-223 GLRLT
+223 GIT
-228 GKTPWVDSPNIDKYP
+228 IPETYVESPLIDKYRKVKTDVVKFD
-243 YIMEKEIKFEQVKVK
+243 YIKVK
-258 EENSDEGFETIEEA
+258 ESPEDEEGYDTLEEA
-272 RAELIRLSKLLFEE
+272 QEALREAAKELFNDGLDKLLYQLDLEVTKLE
-286 EQIDS
+286 N
-291 PESSIELS
+291 
-299 MYDMQGTLEYESY
+299 TLKYEDY
-312 ECYEEVNLGDYIKA
+312 KDILTTGLGDTVGVEHIDIGIDIKT
-326 RHEILNIDTLVR
+326 RVIKFTYD
-338 CIGYTW
+338 CIKE
-344 DGLALKYK
+344 KYK
-352 TIKLGHQIDNY
+352 TITIGNYIENDIDRQNSVESTL
-363 FDKQTDI
+363 DKIT
-370 YNKVNNILNSDGSVN
+370 NADGTVN
-385 AVEVSGILN
+385 AVEVAGILN
-394 AINVTMKACRD
+394 AVNVKMRAMKD
-405 IAQPLPVR
+405 IAQKQDVR
-413 VMICEDFDKD
+413 ALLCEDLDPE
-423 SPSYGAMC
+423 SPTYGAMC
-431 FGSMGFMIAGE
+431 YGTMGFMIAAE
-442 RTQDDKDWDWRTFGT
+442 RTPDNRDWNWRTFGT

-506 KAIDIAGTTMKF
+506 KAIDIAGTTIKF

-546 IANKK
+546 IANRKN
-551 DRSISISYE
+551 RSISISYE

-592 RGTQV
+592 RGTQI

-783 KEQNENYFVVEADR
+783 KEQNENYFIVESDR

-811 GFEDIRLVEY
+811 GFEDIRLAEY
-821 HKVENDIEVMKVEGD
+821 HKVENDVEVMKVEGD
-836 LATNLDE
+836 PVDNLE
-843 NEICRELNI
+843 QNETCEELNI

>member
-1 MIQVY
+1 MIEAY
-6 LSTNTNFDKNGD
+6 KSTNTNFDFNGD
-18 MALQPLSYEVSTAG
+18 MVLKPSLCDLEVELNG
-32 INQAV
+32 M
-37 EFTIEHEIDEYGRYE
+37 IEVTLEHQYDKLGRWKYIE
-52 YLQKGNVIKAFT
+52 EDNIIRVPYPGKQ
-64 PWDLKEGQLFRIEDI
+64 EGQLFYIY
-79 DKDSKEGTIIASGY
+79 DKDKGMTGVKCKARHIFFDLASEVLVDCRPTNCNGKEALRKMLEGTG
-93 LLFYDN
+93 F
-99 VKTYV
+99 
-104 KDFNNENVLIC
+104 
-115 DTGDAT
+115 
-121 GEEAIKKIFKNTNY
+121 
-135 TGHSNIVK
+135 TGHSDI
-143 ISRSRLERR
+143 ISINTAHYIRKHIANE
-152 NIVAALTGDDENSFV
+152 ALISDDENSFM
-167 NRWGGELFIDNFDV
+167 NKWGGELDVDNFNV
-181 YMNNKIGHDTGLVI
+181 YMNNRTGGEYGVTFK
-195 SYGRNM
+195 YGRDLINLN
-201 EYIKESS
+201 ENSNIDSI
-208 SYKNTITRII
+208 ITRVI
-218 PIGFD
+218 PVGFN
-223 GLRLT
+223 GITIPETYVESPLINKYRKV
-228 GKTPWVDSPNIDKYP
+228 KTDVVKFD
-243 YIMEKEIKFEQVKVK
+243 YIKVK
-258 EENSDEGFETIEEA
+258 ESPEDEEGYDTLEEA
-272 RAELIRLSKLLFEE
+272 QEALREAAKELFNDGLDKLLYQLDLEVTKLE
-286 EQIDS
+286 N
-291 PESSIELS
+291 
-299 MYDMQGTLEYESY
+299 TLKYEDY
-312 ECYEEVNLGDYIKA
+312 KDILTTGLGDTVGVEHIDIGIDIKT
-326 RHEILNIDTLVR
+326 RVIKFTYD
-338 CIGYTW
+338 CIKE
-344 DGLALKYK
+344 KYK
-352 TIKLGHQIDNY
+352 SITIGNYIENDIDRQNSVESTL
-363 FDKQTDI
+363 DKIT
-370 YNKVNNILNSDGSVN
+370 NADGTVN
-385 AVEVSGILN
+385 AVEVAGILN
-394 AINVTMKACRD
+394 AVNVKMRAMKD
-405 IAQPLPVR
+405 IAQKQDVR
-413 VMICEDFDKD
+413 ALLCEDLDPE
-423 SPSYGAMC
+423 SPTYGAMC
-431 FGSMGFMIAGE
+431 YGTMGFMIAAE
-442 RTQDDKDWDWRTFGT
+442 RTPDNRDWNWRTFGT

-501 KRNGK
+501 KRNRK
-506 KAIDIAGTTMKF
+506 KAIDIAGTTIKF

-525 EAVAHIYSTRIGG
+525 DAVAHIYSTRIGG

-560 SGDTYY
+560 SGDNYY

-592 RGTQV
+592 RGSQI

-620 EFTVAD
+620 EFKVAD

-669 QTAYLYRAAGQE
+669 QTAYLYRVAGQE

-730 LTDRSMEVFTVEET
+730 LTDRSMEVFTVEKTE
-744 AEGTYERVILLDNI
+744 EGTYERVILLDNI

-811 GFEDIRLVEY
+811 GFEDIRLDEY
-821 HKVENDIEVMKVEGD
+821 YKVENDIEVINVEDD
-836 LATNLDE
+836 LTTNLVE
-843 NEICRELNI
+843 NEICEELNI

>member
-18 MALQPLSYEVSTAG
+18 MSLQPLSYEVSTAG

-64 PWDLKEGQLFRIEDI
+64 PWDLKKGQLFRIEDI

-93 LLFYDN
+93 LIFYDN

-115 DTGDAT
+115 DTGNAT

-135 TGHSNIVK
+135 IGHSNIMR
-143 ISRSRLERR
+143 ISRSRLERK

-167 NRWGGELFIDNFDV
+167 NRWGGELFIDNFDI
-181 YMNNKIGHDTGLVI
+181 YMNEKIGHDTGLII

-228 GKTPWVDSPNIDKYP
+228 GKTPWVDSPNINKYP
-243 YIMEKEIKFEQVKVK
+243 YIMEKEIKFDHVKVK

-291 PESSIELS
+291 PEVSIEVS
-299 MYDMQGTLEYESY
+299 MYDLQGTLEYESY

-352 TIKLGHQIDNY
+352 TIKLGHQIDTY
-363 FDKQTDI
+363 LDKQTDI

-385 AVEVSGILN
+385 AVEVAGILD
-394 AINVTMKACRD
+394 AINVTMKGCRNV
-405 IAQPLPVR
+405 AQPLPVR

-431 FGSMGFMIAGE
+431 FGSMGFMIAAE
-442 RTQDDKDWDWRTFGT
+442 RTPDDKDWDWRTFGT

-481 QSIDGSLEI
+481 QSIDGSLEL

-506 KAIDIAGTTMKF
+506 KAIDIAGTTIKF
-518 FDWDGEG
+518 FDWDGEDD
-525 EAVAHIYSTRIGG
+525 AVALIYSTRIRR

-551 DRSISISYE
+551 NRSISIAYE
-560 SGDTYY
+560 ADDNFY

-592 RGTQV
+592 KGSQI
-597 WFGYDINSIYNS
+597 WFGYGSNSIYKAKS
-609 TNNNLIAKVQN
+609 DNLIANVKNGFIVLDRETAKSIALFKNGRTYFSKNDKVYCDLTPEYFAFFKEGKAYFWKDLNQDKIWCTYD
-620 EFTVAD
+620 FVAD
-626 RANGTSRFRVLQD
+626 RDF
-639 WIAAYDKDSCYFE
+639 
-652 AGKLKSDGKGY
+652 
-663 FIFRDG
+663 
-669 QTAYLYRAAGQE
+669 
-681 KVWCDYNLTVDKKLH
+681 H
-696 VNGDLAVVGNKN
+696 VNRNFTVSGTKN
-708 CIQPTENYGDRLFY
+708 CIQPTENYGERLFY
-722 SVEDAESY
+722 SVEDCENY
-730 LTDRSMEVFTVEET
+730 LTDRSMEVFNVEKTE
-744 AEGTYERVILLDNI
+744 EDTYERIILLDNI
-758 FKEAVRVDNNYTV
+758 FKEAVRIENDYTI
-771 EVIKQGW
+771 EIFKQGW
-778 GDYRV
+778 GDYRI
-783 KEQNENYFVVEADR
+783 KEQTKDYFIVEADR
-797 KDFTFKYVVTAKRR
+797 EDFTFKYVVTAKRR
-811 GFEDIRLVEY
+811 GFEDKRLEEFFKPENYTDIKEKSNLSVEEFGGVAY
-821 HKVENDIEVMKVEGD
+821 EHEDN
-836 LATNLDE
+836 
-843 NEICRELNI
+843 

>member
-1 MIQVY
+1 MIEAY
-6 LSTNTNFDKNGD
+6 KSTNTNFDFNGD
-18 MALQPLSYEVSTAG
+18 MVLKPSLCDLEVELNG
-32 INQAV
+32 M
-37 EFTIEHEIDEYGRYE
+37 IEVTLEHPYDKLGRWKYIE
-52 YLQKGNVIKAFT
+52 EDNIIRVPYPGKQ
-64 PWDLKEGQLFRIEDI
+64 EGQLFYIY
-79 DKDSKEGTIIASGY
+79 DKDKGMTGVKCKARHIFFDLASEVLVDCRPTNCNGKEALRKMLEGTG
-93 LLFYDN
+93 F
-99 VKTYV
+99 
-104 KDFNNENVLIC
+104 
-115 DTGDAT
+115 
-121 GEEAIKKIFKNTNY
+121 
-135 TGHSNIVK
+135 TGHSDIVSINTSHYIRK
-143 ISRSRLERR
+143 HIANEALIS
-152 NIVAALTGDDENSFV
+152 DDENSFV
-167 NRWGGELFIDNFDV
+167 NKWGGELDVDNFNV
-181 YMNNKIGHDTGLVI
+181 YMNNRTGGEYGVTFK
-195 SYGRNM
+195 YGRDLINLN
-201 EYIKESS
+201 ENSNIDSI
-208 SYKNTITRII
+208 ITRVI
-218 PIGFD
+218 PVGFN
-223 GLRLT
+223 GITIPETYVESPLINKYRKV
-228 GKTPWVDSPNIDKYP
+228 KTDVVKFD
-243 YIMEKEIKFEQVKVK
+243 YIKVK
-258 EENSDEGFETIEEA
+258 ESPEDEEGYDTLEEA
-272 RAELIRLSKLLFEE
+272 QEALREAAKELFNDGLDKLLYQLDLEVTKLE
-286 EQIDS
+286 N
-291 PESSIELS
+291 
-299 MYDMQGTLEYESY
+299 TLKYEDY
-312 ECYEEVNLGDYIKA
+312 KDILTTGLGDTVGVEHIDIGIDIKT
-326 RHEILNIDTLVR
+326 RVIKFTYD
-338 CIGYTW
+338 CIKE
-344 DGLALKYK
+344 KYK
-352 TIKLGHQIDNY
+352 TITIGNYIENDIDRQNSVESTL
-363 FDKQTDI
+363 DKIT
-370 YNKVNNILNSDGSVN
+370 NADGTVN
-385 AVEVSGILN
+385 AVEVAGILN
-394 AINVTMKACRD
+394 AVNVKMRAMKD
-405 IAQPLPVR
+405 IAQKQDVR
-413 VMICEDFDKD
+413 ALLCEDLDPE
-423 SPSYGAMC
+423 SPTYGAMC
-431 FGSMGFMIAGE
+431 YGTMGFMIAAE
-442 RTQDDKDWDWRTFGT
+442 RTPDNRDWNWRTFGT

-525 EAVAHIYSTRIGG
+525 DAVAHIYSTRIGG

-560 SGDTYY
+560 SGDNYY
-566 SYMRFDMDNSDKITN
+566 SYMRFDMDNSDKTTN

-592 RGTQV
+592 RGSQI

-620 EFTVAD
+620 EFKVAD
-626 RANGTSRFRVLQD
+626 RANGKSRFRVLQD

-669 QTAYLYRAAGQE
+669 QTAYLYRVAGQE

-730 LTDRSMEVFTVEET
+730 LTDRSMEVFTVEKT

-821 HKVENDIEVMKVEGD
+821 HKVENDIEVMKIEEEVD
-836 LATNLDE
+836 NLEE
-843 NEICRELNI
+843 NETCEELNI

>member
-18 MALQPLSYEVSTAG
+18 MSLQPLSYEVSTAG

-64 PWDLKEGQLFRIEDI
+64 PWDLKKGQLFRIEDI

-93 LLFYDN
+93 LIFYDN

-115 DTGDAT
+115 DTGNTT

-135 TGHSNIVK
+135 IGHSNIMR
-143 ISRSRLERR
+143 ISRSRLERK

-167 NRWGGELFIDNFDV
+167 NRWGGELFIDNFDI
-181 YMNNKIGHDTGLVI
+181 YMNEKIGHDTGLII

-228 GKTPWVDSPNIDKYP
+228 GKTPWVDSPNINKYP
-243 YIMEKEIKFEQVKVK
+243 YIMEKEIKFDQVKVK

-272 RAELIRLSKLLFEE
+272 RAELIRLSNLLFEE

-291 PESSIELS
+291 PEVSIEVS
-299 MYDMQGTLEYESY
+299 MYDLQGTLEYESY

-344 DGLALKYK
+344 DGIALKYK

-385 AVEVSGILN
+385 AVEVAGILN

-405 IAQPLPVR
+405 TAQPLPVR
-413 VMICEDFDKD
+413 VMVCEDFDKD

-431 FGSMGFMIAGE
+431 FGSMGFMIASE
-442 RTQDDKDWDWRTFGT
+442 RTPDDKDWDWRTFGT

-468 GTMLADRIRGGVL
+468 GILNANLIRAGIIESLDKKTWINLETGDVQITGTVKSQRGYQYVSLDSGGITLQDHHKLEQMLRIATSYFSANRDFNGTTFAMPQFADFLRIAHIEKSDLTDGWSETDIQNIFMDIWTNTQKVGNTLYKKGITFYKPVYIKDKVSFFHGTNHEGDILSVNWLGIEGLLGFYGDNGSILGYKSGESYKAAIAVTEDSVSGDNINTWGNVNCNGGRYHNGFFIGNHANAYSN
-481 QSIDGSLEI
+481 SITRSYSETNCIETEEKQVRFNFENVEI
-490 DLRESSKGMQF
+490 K
-501 KRNGK
+501 NGK
-506 KAIDIAGTTMKF
+506 AILNIPKRYLYINNGYIISSIIKKGKGNVWIGKEEDNRFIIEADDDIKVNIEIIIKMSDYTNP
-518 FDWDGEG
+518 
-525 EAVAHIYSTRIGG
+525 IQ
-538 DENKLGLA
+538 EN
-546 IANKK
+546 
-551 DRSISISYE
+551 
-560 SGDTYY
+560 
-566 SYMRFDMDNSDKITN
+566 
-581 SPITIFKETDF
+581 
-592 RGTQV
+592 
-597 WFGYDINSIYNS
+597 
-609 TNNNLIAKVQN
+609 TNN
-620 EFTVAD
+620 
-626 RANGTSRFRVLQD
+626 G
-639 WIAAYDKDSCYFE
+639 
-652 AGKLKSDGKGY
+652 
-663 FIFRDG
+663 
-669 QTAYLYRAAGQE
+669 
-681 KVWCDYNLTVDKKLH
+681 
-696 VNGDLAVVGNKN
+696 
-708 CIQPTENYGDRLFY
+708 
-722 SVEDAESY
+722 
-730 LTDRSMEVFTVEET
+730 
-744 AEGTYERVILLDNI
+744 
-758 FKEAVRVDNNYTV
+758 
-771 EVIKQGW
+771 
-778 GDYRV
+778 
-783 KEQNENYFVVEADR
+783 
-797 KDFTFKYVVTAKRR
+797 
-811 GFEDIRLVEY
+811 EY
-821 HKVENDIEVMKVEGD
+821 HVRKN
-836 LATNLDE
+836 N
-843 NEICRELNI
+843 

>member
-1 MIQVY
+1 MIEAY
-6 LSTNTNFDKNGD
+6 KSTNTNFDFNGD
-18 MALQPLSYEVSTAG
+18 MVLKPSLCDLEVELNG
-32 INQAV
+32 M
-37 EFTIEHEIDEYGRYE
+37 IEVTLEHQYDKLGRWKYIE
-52 YLQKGNVIKAFT
+52 EDNIIRVPYPGKQ
-64 PWDLKEGQLFRIEDI
+64 EGQLFYIY
-79 DKDSKEGTIIASGY
+79 DKDKGMTGVKCKARHIFFDLASEVLVDCRPTNCNGKEALRKMLEGTG
-93 LLFYDN
+93 F
-99 VKTYV
+99 
-104 KDFNNENVLIC
+104 
-115 DTGDAT
+115 
-121 GEEAIKKIFKNTNY
+121 
-135 TGHSNIVK
+135 TGHSDI
-143 ISRSRLERR
+143 ISINTAHYIRKHIANE
-152 NIVAALTGDDENSFV
+152 ALISDDENSFM
-167 NRWGGELFIDNFDV
+167 NKWGGELDVDNFNV
-181 YMNNKIGHDTGLVI
+181 YMNNRTGGEYGVTFK
-195 SYGRNM
+195 YGRDLINLN
-201 EYIKESS
+201 ENSNIDSIITRVIPVGFNGITIPETYVESPLINKYRKVKTDVVKFDYIKVKESS
-208 SYKNTITRII
+208 EDEEGYDTLEEAQEALREAAKELFN
-218 PIGFD
+218 D
-223 GLRLT
+223 GLDKLLYQLDLEVTKLENTLKYEDYKDILT
-228 GKTPWVDSPNIDKYP
+228 TGLGDTVGVEHIDIGIDIKTRV
-243 YIMEKEIKFEQVKVK
+243 IKFTYDCIK
-258 EENSDEGFETIEEA
+258 E
-272 RAELIRLSKLLFEE
+272 
-286 EQIDS
+286 
-291 PESSIELS
+291 
-299 MYDMQGTLEYESY
+299 
-312 ECYEEVNLGDYIKA
+312 
-326 RHEILNIDTLVR
+326 
-338 CIGYTW
+338 
-344 DGLALKYK
+344 KYK
-352 TIKLGHQIDNY
+352 SITIGNYIENDIDRQNSVESTL
-363 FDKQTDI
+363 DKIT
-370 YNKVNNILNSDGSVN
+370 NADGTVN
-385 AVEVSGILN
+385 AVEVAGILN
-394 AINVTMKACRD
+394 AVNVKMRAMKD
-405 IAQPLPVR
+405 IAQKQDVR
-413 VMICEDFDKD
+413 ALLCEDLDPE
-423 SPSYGAMC
+423 SPTYGAMC
-431 FGSMGFMIAGE
+431 YGTMGFMIAAE
-442 RTQDDKDWDWRTFGT
+442 RTPDNRDWNWRTFGT

-506 KAIDIAGTTMKF
+506 KAIDIAGTTIKF

-525 EAVAHIYSTRIGG
+525 DAVAHIYSTRIGG

-560 SGDTYY
+560 SGDNYY

-592 RGTQV
+592 RGSQI

-620 EFTVAD
+620 EFKVAD

-669 QTAYLYRAAGQE
+669 QTAYLYRVAGQE

-730 LTDRSMEVFTVEET
+730 LTDRSMEVFTVEKTE
-744 AEGTYERVILLDNI
+744 EGTYERVILLDNI

-811 GFEDIRLVEY
+811 GFEDIRLDEY
-821 HKVENDIEVMKVEGD
+821 YKVENDIEVINVEDD
-836 LATNLDE
+836 LTTNLVE
-843 NEICRELNI
+843 NEICEELNI